1 MMGSAIITLLLV
13 ALFLELMPYVLML
26 TAEEEIEGL
35 ALSSYFAQKTRV
47 FTNLCWFS
55 FIILVII
62 LAYRG
67 I

>member
-1 MMGSAIITLLLV
+1 MSSVMITVFLV

-26 TAEEEIEGL
+26 TAGEEIKGL
-35 ALSSYFAQKTRV
+35 ALSSYFAQKTRA

>member
-1 MMGSAIITLLLV
+1 MGSLMITLLLV

-26 TAEEEIEGL
+26 TAGDEIEGVCL
-35 ALSSYFAQKTRV
+35 ASYFAQKTRV

-55 FIILVII
+55 FLILVII

-67 I
+67 L

>member
-1 MMGSAIITLLLV
+1 MGSVMITLLLV

-26 TAEEEIEGL
+26 TAEEEIEGVVS
-35 ALSSYFAQKTRV
+35 ASYFAQKTRM

-55 FIILVII
+55 FLILVII

-67 I
+67 L